1 MRNNNIEIM
10 GTLCV
15 SYKENKE
22 KNNSQKK
29 ENQRKFSFG
38 DTMNNLNN
46 QTNIEK
52 KEDKNLN
59 KNKKTKIFKNEEKN
73 IEYKIKRICGKGF
86 YTKVY
91 ECYILN
97 DNSNEFY
104 ALKTIS
110 KKILTT
116 NQEKKSIE
124 HMEKELELL
133 KSLKSKYII
142 EIKDNFKITLENNIK
157 RPFIIYP
164 YYNLDLFSLIKQ
176 TNKNIPLNFIKLILH
191 DVYMSISYLHKE
203 KIIYRDL
210 KPENIVIDL
219 NEGRCILIDFGLSIK
234 VNEKDELSEL
244 CGTNQ
249 YIPPEVI
256 LGEKYNFDFDYW
268 TFGIFCY
275 EIVYGF
281 PPFRGNNQ
289 KEIFDNIIECNI
301 NFSKK
306 ENLSNEIEDLI
317 IYLLKKEKEERMEWI
332 NIPYHP
338 FFKGLDFNINNLND
352 NLNQRNEFKSFLNK
366 YKNTFYFVIDEQNI
380 KK

>member
-10 GTLCV
+10 GTPCV
-15 SYKENKE
+15 SNKENKE
-22 KNNSQKK
+22 KNNNQIK
-29 ENQRKFSFG
+29 ENERKFSFG
-38 DTMNNLNN
+38 DSGNN
-46 QTNIEK
+46 QINTEK
-52 KEDKNLN
+52 KEVRNA
-59 KNKKTKIFKNEEKN
+59 NKKTKIFKNEEKN

-91 ECYILN
+91 QCYKLN
-97 DNSNEFY
+97 DNPNKFY

-110 KKILTT
+110 KKILKA
-116 NQEKKSIE
+116 NPDNKSIE
-124 HMEKELELL
+124 HMEKELEFL

-142 EIKDNFKITLENNIK
+142 EIIDNFNITIENNIK

-164 YYNLDLFSLIKQ
+164 YYNLYLFTLIKQ
-176 TNKNIPLNFIKLILH
+176 TNKNIPLKFIKLILH
-191 DVYMSISYLHKE
+191 DVYVSLSYLHKE

-219 NEGRCILIDFGLSIK
+219 NEGRCILIDFGLSKKI
-234 VNEKDELSEL
+234 NEKDELSEL

-256 LGEKYNFDFDYW
+256 LGKKYNFDFDYW

-281 PPFRGNNQ
+281 PPFRGSNQ
-289 KEIFDNIIECNI
+289 KEIFDNIVECNI

-306 ENLSNEIEDLI
+306 ENLSNEIKDLI
-317 IYLLKKEKEERMEWI
+317 MYLLKKEKEERMEWI

-338 FFKGLDFNINNLND
+338 FFKGIDFNINNLND

-366 YKNTFYFVIDEQNI
+366 YQNTFYFLIDEHNI